1 MEHGERT
8 NEQRRE
14 EATMEGSTAMDAPS
28 DGANANTLQTI
39 QCFTPPRTG
48 RKSTN
53 EPQETS
59 ADDEG
64 NQLVGGLQ
72 TLSVNASSM
81 SSERDVVTPTP
92 ELSAATMHRIRGSS
106 CSPSHSA
113 VSVGSF
119 VNPLKFELTPV
130 INNTSDMLF
139 DNTIVTPNNDTL
151 HGEHLAM
158 PADLDTNTEIQIP
171 PLKPSRGS
179 FKDLSAPIPLP
190 SRRHNTFTTREEYEE
205 AAFNHDDDDDDALF
219 QPSDSEDEQP
229 YYPRSRP
236 ALDFS
241 DSDFQHPIPH
251 SIFNPHEPIPMEQ
264 RIPSLH
270 MAQELQGDSTTT
282 ASFTDNED
290 NIIEDNESLGDSI
303 GSLQVDEDDYDSDD
317 PVIRALQRKQRKRK
331 QLIKEQAAQE
341 WIKELG
347 SNHPNGVM
355 EAASSK
361 FLNQQPA
368 NKVSPKPSELK
379 RHISSPPAS

>member
-1 MEHGERT
+1 MEHGER
-8 NEQRRE
+8 NEQQPQVVA
-14 EATMEGSTAMDAPS
+14 EASTMKAPS
-28 DGANANTLQTI
+28 NDDNANLLQTI
-39 QCFTPPRTG
+39 QCVSPPRT
-48 RKSTN
+48 KSSTTN
-53 EPQETS
+53 EPHVSSS
-59 ADDEG
+59 ADDS
-64 NQLVGGLQ
+64 QIVGGLQ

-81 SSERDVVTPTP
+81 SSERDVVTPTL
-92 ELSAATMHRIRGSS
+92 ELSAATMQRIRGSS

-139 DNTIVTPNNDTL
+139 DNNTIVTPNNDTL

-171 PLKPSRGS
+171 PLKPSRSS
-179 FKDLSAPIPLP
+179 FKELSAPVPLP
-190 SRRHNTFTTREEYEE
+190 SRRYNTFTTREEYQD
-205 AAFNHDDDDDDALF
+205 AILNDDDDDALF

-229 YYPRSRP
+229 YYPLTRP

-241 DSDFQHPIPH
+241 DSDLQHPIPH
-251 SIFNPHEPIPMEQ
+251 SIFNHHEPIPMEQ
-264 RIPSLH
+264 RVPSLH

-290 NIIEDNESLGDSI
+290 TIIEDNVSLGDSI
-303 GSLQVDEDDYDSDD
+303 GSRLTIDDDDYDSDD
-317 PVIRALQRKQRKRK
+317 PVIRALQRKARKRK

-341 WIKELG
+341 WIKELN
-347 SNHPNGVM
+347 SDGVM

-361 FLNQQPA
+361 FLNQPKA
-368 NKVSPKPSELK
+368 LSTPPKPSALK
-379 RHISSPPAS
+379 RHISSPPS